1 MVDAILEALNM
12 NHMAIIKIKKKKTFI
27 LYRHLME
34 INV

>member
-1 MVDAILEALNM
+1 MVGAILEALNM
-12 NHMAIIKIKKKKTFI
+12 NHMAIIKIKKKTFI